1 MPSRKKRKRDR
12 RRAEATA
19 EAPVLRG
26 GWGRGSEIR
35 PADLLLI
42 RQSVREGW
50 DIPFAQAK
58 SLINDVV
65 VSASKATDKPRLQIA
80 AVRVVIDVVKAE
92 QGGFDYLQRRR
103 AKR

>member
-19 EAPVLRG
+19 EAPAVRG

-42 RQSVREGW
+42 RQAVREGW
-50 DIPFAQAK
+50 LVPQARAEA
-58 SLINDVV
+58 LINDVV
-65 VSASKATDKPRLQIA
+65 VSASKADDKPRLQIV
-80 AVRVVIDVVKAE
+80 AVRVVIDIVKAE
-92 QGGFDYLQRRR
+92 QGGFDALRRR
-103 AKR
+103 RLKQ